1 MTDRVFAVSR
11 SLRRKSGLLICCGL
25 FALVAYVSAAAQQS
39 DLGGARTVPTTSG
52 ASADN
57 APAPPTIDWGSCPQL
72 EPNDTEKR
80 EKANIIKQCLE
91 RIPVPKNIT
100 QQSIEVHRA
109 EVAKCALQLEGWFN
123 EHGQY
128 KYEKAE
134 VEIRKKKLEA
144 AIQQQVL
151 AQHAE
156 CQQEARNKFPKTDE
170 VIAQIQLYQA
180 CMDYHI
186 SKICNIQIT
195 YAPSSAPQQ

>member
-1 MTDRVFAVSR
+1 MIV
-11 SLRRKSGLLICCGL
+11 CCL
-25 FALVAYVSAAAQQS
+25 FALIAYASAAAQQ
-39 DLGGARTVPTTSG
+39 DLGGARAPAPGS

-57 APAPPTIDWGSCPQL
+57 PPPAPVIDWGSCPQL
-72 EPNDTEKR
+72 EPNDAEKR

-128 KYEKAE
+128 KYEKADG
-134 VEIRKKKLEA
+134 EIRKKQLEST
-144 AIQQQVL
+144 IQQQIL
-151 AQHAE
+151 SQHAE
-156 CQQEARNKFPKTDE
+156 CQQEAKTKFPKLDE

-195 YAPSSAPQQ
+195 YPRGQPQQ

>member
-1 MTDRVFAVSR
+1 MA
-11 SLRRKSGLLICCGL
+11 I
-25 FALVAYVSAAAQQS
+25 AYASAAAQQS
-39 DLGGARTVPTTSG
+39 DLGGIRSESAG
-52 ASADN
+52 SADPTPPQ
-57 APAPPTIDWGSCPQL
+57 APTIDWGSCPQL
-72 EPNDTEKR
+72 EPNESEKQ

-134 VEIRKKKLEA
+134 VEIRKKKLDA
-144 AIQQQVL
+144 AIEQQVL
-151 AQHAE
+151 AQHTE
-156 CQQEARNKFPKTDE
+156 CQQESRTKFPKLEE

-186 SKICNIQIT
+186 SKICSIQIT
-195 YAPSSAPQQ
+195 YPRPNAPEQ